1 MLNHHSKWCCRGC
14 GQLLG
19 VVDGDRLEIHTA
31 RGHQYRVAFPVT
43 CVCKNP
49 KCKAL
54 NELRRVSG
62 VEKSPPAA
70 LSQARV

>member
-1 MLNHHSKWCCRGC
+1 MLNHCSKWYCRGC

-31 RGHQYRVAFPVT
+31 RGHQYLVALPVA

-49 KCKAL
+49 KCRTL
-54 NELRRVSG
+54 NELRAPRTG
-62 VEKSPPAA
+62 RSPPA
-70 LSQARV
+70 LSP

>member
-1 MLNHHSKWCCRGC
+1 MLNHRSKWCCCGC

-49 KCKAL
+49 KCRLL
-54 NELRRVSG
+54 NELRASRQ
-62 VEKSPPAA
+62 EKPRPA
-70 LSQARV
+70 LSPRQV

>member
-1 MLNHHSKWCCRGC
+1 MNISNSKWCCQGC

-31 RGHQYRVAFPVT
+31 RDHQYRVAFPVT

-49 KCKAL
+49 KCRTL
-54 NELRRVSG
+54 NELRASRM
-62 VEKSPPAA
+62 EDSPPGQ
-70 LSQARV
+70 SPVQV

>member
-1 MLNHHSKWCCRGC
+1 MNTHSKWCCRGC

-31 RGHQYRVAFPVT
+31 RGPQYRVAFPVT

-49 KCKAL
+49 KCRAL
-54 NELRRVSG
+54 NELRRVPCE
-62 VEKSPPAA
+62 VDSPPAA
-70 LSQARV
+70 LSPARV